1 MESVLKHKLLCGY
14 VQIPNDIA
22 QSRVI
27 SAVGKAIL
35 LELIS
40 RPTDWKI
47 IKSQLTYDGLKMP
60 SLTKALAELQGLGYM
75 KIATVRSADGRKI
88 CGRQWIVSD
97 APIFL
102 DKSLNTHICQLRDV
116 STETEGALQRQIAK
130 ANTKK
135 EKETKKY
142 LSSSPGGDG
151 PKESSSP
158 QEGPLEGFN
167 EFWQAYP
174 RKVGKG
180 AARRVWDKISPDT
193 GLQTILDQVARQRET
208 EQWADPKYVPH
219 PATWLNQQRW
229 LDEPDPPSTARV
241 YDRDGYDQEGYDIHG
256 NTRYG
261 THALSLQE
269 LFAMYQARGQFREID
284 CYQWERASDEFQ
296 RRMKAEGREGAPS
309 FGIPSDQHEGL
320 IMAIVREQ
328 EEADRQKN
336 GPPLKGNG

>member
-1 MESVLKHKLLCGY
+1 MAKKKPKRGFEGVWIPKEIWLAEDLNWIEKVLLKEITSLAAAEEGCFASNKHFAEFFG
-14 VQIPNDIA
+14 VTN
-22 QSRVI
+22 RTI
-27 SAVGKAIL
+27 SAR
-35 LELIS
+35 IS
-40 RPTDWKI
+40 SLRAKGYIAVADRTASGGGRRMRPTGKLPSTPRN
-47 IKSQLTYDGLKMP
+47 KSSTPPEETFHPPLEETFHHN
-60 SLTKALAELQGLGYM
+60 S
-75 KIATVRSADGRKI
+75 TVESSTDN
-88 CGRQWIVSD
+88 
-97 APIFL
+97 
-102 DKSLNTHICQLRDV
+102 NTDI
-116 STETEGALQRQIAK
+116 SI
-130 ANTKK
+130 
-135 EKETKKY
+135 
-142 LSSSPGGDG
+142 SSSK
-151 PKESSSP
+151 PKKPEP
-158 QEGPLEGFN
+158 MEGFN

-180 AARRVWDKISPDT
+180 AARRAWDKISPDT

-229 LDEPDPPSTARV
+229 LDEPDSPSRARV
-241 YDRDGYDQEGYDIHG
+241 FDRDGYDQEGYDIHG

-296 RRMKAEGREGAPS
+296 RRMKAEGRKGAPS